1 MNSVAGQDVTLVY
14 DFVGMLLLRT
24 ISTRSVAPSRAR
36 VECGSKIFG
45 NPEDPLAQHSPP
57 NLRIA
62 TSTSRPC

>member
-1 MNSVAGQDVTLVY
+1 MNSVAEQNITIAY

-24 ISTRSVAPSRAR
+24 ISTRSIAPSRAR

-62 TSTSRPC
+62 ATTSRPC